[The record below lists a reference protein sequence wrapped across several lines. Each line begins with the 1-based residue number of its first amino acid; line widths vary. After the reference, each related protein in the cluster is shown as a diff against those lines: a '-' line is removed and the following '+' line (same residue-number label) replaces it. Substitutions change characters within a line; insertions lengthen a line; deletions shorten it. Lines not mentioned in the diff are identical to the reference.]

1 MEFEFDPAKSA
12 SNKEKHGID
21 SLEAQ
26 RLWEDPNCVIVPA
39 RSQGEERFAI
49 IAEYRGRVWA
59 SIFTIRGERA
69 RIISVR
75 RARNEEREGYHH
87 SSGA

>member
-1 MEFEFDPAKSA
+1 MDFEFDPAKSV

-21 SLEAQ
+21 FLEAQ
-26 RLWEDPNCVIVPA
+26 HLWEDPKRVIVPA
-39 RSQGEERFAI
+39 QSRGEERFAI
-49 IAEYRGRVWA
+49 IAEYQGRVWA
-59 SIFTIRGERA
+59 AIFTIRGERA